1 MYLYYTI
8 VRKSYIQQILISR
21 YKIIINFFC
30 RKYEIKL
37 TKIQIHSKVIWRY
50 KESSYQFQ
58 SSDIVDPEKV
68 EGF

>member
-1 MYLYYTI
+1 MYLYHTI
-8 VRKSYIQQILISR
+8 VRKSYTQQILISR

-30 RKYEIKL
+30 GKYEIKL

-58 SSDIVDPEKV
+58 SNDIVDPEKV